1 MSRRCALA
9 HNDAARAIV
18 HDGLMHGLSAY
29 AIARSVH
36 QHRISQSAVRRY
48 IRQYNHELHRLQMI
62 STGGGL
68 ALAHS
73 GPITSDPGA
82 DHGSLVSSAELVAM
96 LDLVAEGLEVVAR
109 RDSASKEARV
119 RADPASHVAK
129 QASRGLSKETVMA
142 IRQQVLGTL
151 D

>member
-18 HDGLMHGLSAY
+18 HDGLLHGLSAH

-48 IRQYNHELHRLQMI
+48 IRRYNHELHRLEMI
-62 STGGGL
+62 SAGVTAGS
-68 ALAHS
+68 ALS
-73 GPITSDPGA
+73 GPISSDPGA
-82 DHGSLVSSAELVAM
+82 DYGSLVSSADLNPM
-96 LDLVAEGLEVVAR
+96 LDLVAEGLGVVAK
-109 RDSASKEARV
+109 RDLASKEARI
-119 RADPASHVAK
+119 RADPAAHIAK
-129 QASRGLSKETVMA
+129 HGSRGLSKQTVMA

>member
-9 HNDAARAIV
+9 HNAAARAIV
-18 HDGLMHGLSAY
+18 HDGLLRGLSAH

-48 IRQYNHELHRLQMI
+48 IRRYNHELHRLEMI
-62 STGGGL
+62 SAGVTAGS
-68 ALAHS
+68 ALS
-73 GPITSDPGA
+73 GPTSA
-82 DHGSLVSSAELVAM
+82 DYGSLVSSADLNPM
-96 LDLVAEGLEVVAR
+96 LDLVVEGLGVVAK
-109 RDSASKEARV
+109 RDLASKEARI
-119 RADPASHVAK
+119 RADPAAHIAK
-129 QASRGLSKETVMA
+129 QGSRGLSKETVMA